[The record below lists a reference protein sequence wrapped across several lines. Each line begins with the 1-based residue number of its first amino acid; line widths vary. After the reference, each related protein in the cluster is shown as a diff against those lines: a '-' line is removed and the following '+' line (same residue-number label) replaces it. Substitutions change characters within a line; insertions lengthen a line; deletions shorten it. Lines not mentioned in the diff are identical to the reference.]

1 MLNQSNIKVTVIDDD
16 LQMTE
21 MLKDFI
27 EQKYPAAAITVY
39 HSGEDA
45 LEKIF
50 EQPDMIILDYHLD
63 SKNSEAMNGVQILK
77 KLKDRYPDVHIVFV
91 SGQEKAEVAAN
102 TMKYG
107 AYDYIVKNENA
118 FQRLEIVVKN
128 ILGNAQLKKT
138 AGTQKFFNYLLVA
151 LIAALIIGIV
161 VMKMS

>member
-1 MLNQSNIKVTVIDDD
+1 MLNQSRIKVTVIDDD

-27 EQKYPAAAITVY
+27 SQKYPSAETTAYA
-39 HSGEDA
+39 SGEDA

-50 EQPDMIILDYHLD
+50 EEPDMIILDYHLD

-77 KLKDRYPDVHIVFV
+77 KLKERYPEVHIVFV
-91 SGQEKAEVAAN
+91 SGQERAEVAAN

-118 FQRLEIVVKN
+118 
-128 ILGNAQLKKT
+128 
-138 AGTQKFFNYLLVA
+138 
-151 LIAALIIGIV
+151 
-161 VMKMS
+161 